1 MNHKELKKIAT
12 TITSPTELNDFVAYG
27 GVGAVIKP

>member
-12 TITSPTELNDFVAYG
+12 AVTSPTELNDFVQCAKRFPIN
-27 GVGAVIKP
+27 A